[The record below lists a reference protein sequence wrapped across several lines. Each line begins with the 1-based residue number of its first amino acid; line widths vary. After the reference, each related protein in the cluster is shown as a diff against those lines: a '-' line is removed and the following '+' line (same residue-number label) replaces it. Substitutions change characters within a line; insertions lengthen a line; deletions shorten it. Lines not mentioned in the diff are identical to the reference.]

1 MKSLINILLCVAT
14 VALVVSCG
22 SIQNYI
28 KKRDRQLFD
37 SLYNNKVDAS
47 ERANSNRNTDSTGVS
62 NVQKEIIIEYFQDNL
77 NTGESFNPSP
87 IRIGGDE
94 ITIPRTKNL
103 KRLTIRE
110 KNSDSVKLKTNLK
123 IENDARLKSQEYGAV
138 KKEQKSAS
146 LEKTIEQK
154 PKWPY
159 TLIAIIILLTLAY
172 LGYKYPNLLK
182 F

>member
-110 KNSDSVKLKTNLK
+110 KT
-123 IENDARLKSQEYGAV
+123 ATR
-138 KKEQKSAS
+138 
-146 LEKTIEQK
+146 
-154 PKWPY
+154 
-159 TLIAIIILLTLAY
+159 
-172 LGYKYPNLLK
+172 
-182 F
+182 